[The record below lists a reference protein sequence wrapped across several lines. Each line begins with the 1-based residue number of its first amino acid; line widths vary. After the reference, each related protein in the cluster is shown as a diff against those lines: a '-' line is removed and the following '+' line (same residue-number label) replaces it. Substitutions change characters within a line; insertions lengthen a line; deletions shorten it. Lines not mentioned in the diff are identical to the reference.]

1 MKKKTTFAKPR
12 NIVKQKKKG
21 LTWAPKRAGGCAAEL
36 WGGCEVAGT
45 VHAGASHRGVA
56 GQPGLCQLEKENKSY
71 VNGAPRAP
79 S

>member
-21 LTWAPKRAGGCAAEL
+21 LTCAPKRGGVEL

-45 VHAGASHRGVA
+45 VHARASHRGA
-56 GQPGLCQLEKENKSY
+56 QPL
-71 VNGAPRAP
+71 PT
-79 S
+79 